1 MLHSYTLVG
10 LRTSSSPEEYFGK
23 FLSLPDELIDLK
35 CYKINKMI
43 LADACL
49 SGVWAYAVLP

>member
-1 MLHSYTLVG
+1 MLHNYTLVG

-35 CYKINKMI
+35 CYKIFQI
-43 LADACL
+43 PATVLHLRDA
-49 SGVWAYAVLP
+49 VPMDMY